1 MKRTYHLVLMP
12 LLAISLAN
20 CMGWKNAT
28 PEEKAERVA
37 EFLEY
42 KLDLDESQMV
52 TLNRIRQ
59 ELLVEYK
66 QLKPDMISVVQE
78 AKKQAAAETF
88 DTSNLL
94 RMHADNN
101 QKRARI
107 IQLAIQ
113 KSAELHAVLRPE
125 QRQKLVKL
133 LEKVEKKMSR
143 H

>member
-1 MKRTYHLVLMP
+1 MKRTLHLVLIP
-12 LLAISLAN
+12 LLVVSVAN
-20 CMGWKNAT
+20 CMGWKNAS
-28 PEEKAERVA
+28 PEEKAEKVA

-66 QLKPDMISVVQE
+66 QLKPDRVSVIQE

-94 RMHADNN
+94 RLHADNN

-133 LEKVEKKMSR
+133 LGKVEKKMSR
-143 H
+143 D